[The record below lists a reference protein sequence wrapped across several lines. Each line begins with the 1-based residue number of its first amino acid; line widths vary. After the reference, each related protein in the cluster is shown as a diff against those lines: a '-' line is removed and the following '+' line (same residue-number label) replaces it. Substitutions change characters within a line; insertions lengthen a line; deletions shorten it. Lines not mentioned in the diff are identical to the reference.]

1 LKEILKQPQYQPM
14 PVEKQV
20 IIIYAAIKKYLL
32 DIPVADILRFEHE
45 LFEFID
51 TKYPE
56 VPGKIAE
63 THVMDEETEQK
74 LVKAIEECKASFK

>member
-1 LKEILKQPQYQPM
+1 M

-20 IIIYAAIKKYLL
+20 VIIYAATKKYLI
-32 DIPVADILRFEHE
+32 DIAVDRIAEFERE

-56 VPGKIAE
+56 IFETIRTEKKI
-63 THVMDEETEQK
+63 TDELDAK
-74 LVKAIEECKASFK
+74 LAKAIEEFKTNF

>member
-1 LKEILKQPQYQPM
+1 M

-20 IIIYAAIKKYLL
+20 IIIYAAINKYLM
-32 DIPVADILRFEHE
+32 DIPVADILRFQNE

-56 VPGKIAE
+56 ILGSIAA
-63 THVMDEETEQK
+63 THVMDDETEKK
-74 LVKAIEECKASFK
+74 LIKAIEECKASFR